1 MKNHGNL
8 RHNQAVI
15 YSAFLQNM
23 LELFSPLEWFFV
35 ILLAVIP
42 LAGAVFH
49 VWVIFIG
56 HGKKTEPEDT
66 PPST

>member
-1 MKNHGNL
+1 
-8 RHNQAVI
+8 
-15 YSAFLQNM
+15 M

-49 VWVIFIG
+49 FWVMFIG

>member
-49 VWVIFIG
+49 FWVMFIG
-56 HGKKTEPEDT
+56 HGKTTEPEDT

>member
-1 MKNHGNL
+1 
-8 RHNQAVI
+8 
-15 YSAFLQNM
+15 M
-23 LELFSPLEWFFV
+23 LELFSPLEWFCV

-49 VWVIFIG
+49 EWVKFIG